1 MNTINIFLAVSQSGR
16 QAGEAYALAAKYIM
30 PRESPL
36 LPTATLSS
44 VQFTPLLFTAEVGG
58 RRGEE
63 REVRG
68 GLQVYYGNSLCQKFY
83 FGGVLYP

>member
-36 LPTATLSS
+36 LPTAT
-44 VQFTPLLFTAEVGG
+44 PLFFTAEVGG